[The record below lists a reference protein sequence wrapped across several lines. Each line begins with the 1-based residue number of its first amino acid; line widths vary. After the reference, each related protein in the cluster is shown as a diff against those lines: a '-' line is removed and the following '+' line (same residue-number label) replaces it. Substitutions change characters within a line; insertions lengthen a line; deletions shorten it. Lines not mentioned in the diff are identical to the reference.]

1 VEIRRKY
8 PVHFFRLRSTT
19 KCCRNILT
27 IRRELRTLKLYCDED
42 IGTRVPKA
50 LKLVGLR
57 AESAVS
63 RGMISEPDVQW
74 LQRVGQ
80 KRWLGIS
87 CNKNVLQ
94 VPEERDAIITYKVGI
109 IFFTSGNLTPKEK
122 LLIILRKWDWM
133 EQIDEN
139 ETRPFAYHVNAKC
152 QIRKVL

>member
-1 VEIRRKY
+1 
-8 PVHFFRLRSTT
+8 
-19 KCCRNILT
+19 
-27 IRRELRTLKLYCDED
+27 
-42 IGTRVPKA
+42 
-50 LKLVGLR
+50 
-57 AESAVS
+57 
-63 RGMISEPDVQW
+63 MISEPDVQW